1 MIPLSVYALY
11 FFPKPYHSHHY
22 DSMFVGEWGGGLS
35 FIGNHKSMSSNA
47 IGQLHIV
54 CRVIYLGL
62 IQTLTLKW
70 GNINIYIRREIHGE
84 IMTCME
90 EE

>member
-1 MIPLSVYALY
+1 MIPLRVHAIY
-11 FFPKPYHSHHY
+11 FFPKPYHRHHY
-22 DSMFVGEWGGGLS
+22 DSMFVGEWGGS
-35 FIGNHKSMSSNA
+35 FIANHKSMSSNA

-54 CRVIYLGL
+54 CRVISLGS